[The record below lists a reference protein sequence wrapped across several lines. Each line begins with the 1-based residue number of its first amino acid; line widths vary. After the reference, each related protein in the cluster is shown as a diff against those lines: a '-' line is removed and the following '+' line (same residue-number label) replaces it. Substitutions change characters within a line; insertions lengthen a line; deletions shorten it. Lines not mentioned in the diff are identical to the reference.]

1 MYLSCTCQGTS
12 AAHAVAESMSKI
24 ENFFIVCP
32 IIVVSLFRI
41 DFSLYLWLTTQCV
54 RRCYIFVRF

>member
-1 MYLSCTCQGTS
+1 
-12 AAHAVAESMSKI
+12 MSKI